1 MSVFIVFV
9 PLPRPSTRP
18 PARTA
23 LLNMNF
29 RHVNRLS
36 ALPTSSFCPRCR
48 FFKQFMTLCRLAFS
62 CKIWITKR
70 ISNWQNPK
78 RIKRGGVKG
87 RVGRRKQKRVWVR
100 ESGKSGQI
108 VSRGSG
114 SHSLRVTLTR
124 AGQVLCSC
132 FPTRLLPPFHTQSQL
147 YLCAAILSSCVCQ
160 SECVSVCVLG
170 GSALFFYALRR
181 IAHKTFLLL
190 I

>member
-9 PLPRPSTRP
+9 PAPSCFFP
-18 PARTA
+18 SARTA

-36 ALPTSSFCPRCR
+36 ALPTSPSFCPRCR

-78 RIKRGGVKG
+78 RIEGGG

-100 ESGKSGQI
+100 EREEWADSEQRQWQPFTACNFDKGRS
-108 VSRGSG
+108 S
-114 SHSLRVTLTR
+114 SLQL
-124 AGQVLCSC
+124 
-132 FPTRLLPPFHTQSQL
+132 FPYTPPPSLPHTIT
-147 YLCAAILSSCVCQ
+147 A
-160 SECVSVCVLG
+160 VSVCCHLIIMCVPVWVLVCVC
-170 GSALFFYALRR
+170 LRWQR
-181 IAHKTFLLL
+181 ALLL
-190 I
+190 CAPSHCT